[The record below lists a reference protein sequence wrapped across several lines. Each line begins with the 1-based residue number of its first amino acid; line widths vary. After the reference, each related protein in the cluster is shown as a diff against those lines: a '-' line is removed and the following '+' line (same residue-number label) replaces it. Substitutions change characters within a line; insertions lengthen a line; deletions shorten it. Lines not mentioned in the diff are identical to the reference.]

1 VTVPESEHERPD
13 TGKHGHFAVDLSRAM
28 ASARV

>member
-1 VTVPESEHERPD
+1 MAPESEDERPD
-13 TGKHGHFAVDLSRAM
+13 ARERGHFVADLSRAM